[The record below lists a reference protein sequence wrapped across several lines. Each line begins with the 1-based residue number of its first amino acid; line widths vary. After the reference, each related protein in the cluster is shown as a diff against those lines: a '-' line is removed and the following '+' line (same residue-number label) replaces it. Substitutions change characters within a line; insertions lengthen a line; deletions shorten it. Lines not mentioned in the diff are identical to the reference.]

1 MLFMIRDFRWR
12 SLGVSPFLCLV
23 SWDGEK
29 GISCGTTCVELIFY
43 VQQHFV
49 HGLEQ
54 VLRRSFCLY
63 LSDS

>member
-1 MLFMIRDFRWR
+1 M
-12 SLGVSPFLCLV
+12 SPFLCLV
-23 SWDGEK
+23 SWDAEK

-54 VLRRSFCLY
+54 VLRRSICQY
-63 LSDS
+63 PSDS